1 MNVSWVYGDK
11 FRECVFDFE
20 NATVIWDDKTQT
32 MTYYTKAES
41 HSHRQE
47 TVDYASFPSP
57 LENSISNFL
66 SENPAT
72 SNKEITLQTLEIL
85 ED

>member
-1 MNVSWVYGDK
+1 
-11 FRECVFDFE
+11 
-20 NATVIWDDKTQT
+20 

-66 SENPAT
+66 SDDSST